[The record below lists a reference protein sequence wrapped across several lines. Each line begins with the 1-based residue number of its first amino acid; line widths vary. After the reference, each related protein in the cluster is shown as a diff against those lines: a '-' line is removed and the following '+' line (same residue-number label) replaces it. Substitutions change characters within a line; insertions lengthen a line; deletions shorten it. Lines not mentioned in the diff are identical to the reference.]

1 MADQKKIF
9 VTCEKVG
16 GGCRVEAGGTFKD
29 IIVLTTELLT
39 EIGLSLGKDEGL
51 DRMVTPED
59 LIEAISSTAIENA
72 CKRTDRD
79 GLSH

>member
-16 GGCRVEAGGTFKD
+16 GGCKVEAGGTLED
-29 IIVLTTELLT
+29 IVVLTTELLM
-39 EIGLSLGKDEGL
+39 EIGLSLAKEDDFDE
-51 DRMVTPED
+51 MVSPED
-59 LIEAISSTAIENA
+59 IIEAISSTAIENA
-72 CKRTDRD
+72 CKRVNRD